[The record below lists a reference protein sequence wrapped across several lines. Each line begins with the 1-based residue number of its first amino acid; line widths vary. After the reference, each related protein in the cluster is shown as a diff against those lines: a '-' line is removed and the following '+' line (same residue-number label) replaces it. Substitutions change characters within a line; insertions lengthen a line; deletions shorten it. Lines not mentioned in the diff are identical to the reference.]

1 MSSTRK
7 TKEHLKSAGNL
18 RGVAGAVGAAEVV
31 GAALPEEVA
40 EAAALAAR

>member
-1 MSSTRK
+1 VGLQGLWGLPR
-7 TKEHLKSAGNL
+7 LWGLRWLQRL
-18 RGVAGAVGAAEVV
+18 RGLRRVV